1 MFKYNFIV
9 RRNVYCKGLLQF
21 HGDLDVPIIM
31 DRFKVLIV
39 HCCQTFSQL
48 SPSGL
53 KTRIEKLLPDV
64 KKQPLGITRNVLCAL
79 LSSRQM
85 LNSEWRVLWLSLTWL
100 RWLVKAVK
108 KSPVLRRTFLMCW
121 ILKARN
127 RGGFWRYSYQ
137 LSFRISFLST
147 HWMQIVVVRK
157 IIDDEIQRKH
167 SLSIKKVCKLVR
179 NWELLWDWNI
189 HFFQC
194 TLKFNIFW

>member
-1 MFKYNFIV
+1 MFKYHFIV

-21 HGDLDVPIIM
+21 HDDLDVPIIM

-39 HCCQTFSQL
+39 RCCQTFSQL

-64 KKQPLGITRNVLCAL
+64 KKPPLGITRNVLCAL

-108 KSPVLRRTFLMCW
+108 ESPVLRRIFWCCC

-127 RGGFWRYSYQ
+127 SDGFWRHSYQ
-137 LSFRISFLST
+137 LSFRISFLSA
-147 HWMQIVVVRK
+147 HWMQM
-157 IIDDEIQRKH
+157 
-167 SLSIKKVCKLVR
+167 L
-179 NWELLWDWNI
+179 
-189 HFFQC
+189 
-194 TLKFNIFW
+194 